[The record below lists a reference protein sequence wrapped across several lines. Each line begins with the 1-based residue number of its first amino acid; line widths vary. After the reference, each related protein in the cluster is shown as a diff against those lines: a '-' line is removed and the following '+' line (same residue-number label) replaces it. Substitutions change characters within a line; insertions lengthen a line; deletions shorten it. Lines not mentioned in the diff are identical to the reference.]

1 MTRRRVL
8 TVTCVWGVLLALL
21 WVSRSRPA
29 VLVLGG
35 VVAVASA
42 VILVMVDFTRTIT
55 QVRWTKRTDQ
65 PHPTHD
71 HDSRVSSLRHQVR
84 GAWRTGSTQSV
95 LVELLDDRLSAHH
108 HIERSTNPAGADEL
122 LTPSLRRLV
131 AGPRRQNATV
141 RELRQILTEIEAL

>member
-1 MTRRRVL
+1 MTHRRVL
-8 TVTCVWGVLLALL
+8 TATGVWGVLMALL

-29 VLVLGG
+29 VFVLGG

-42 VILVMVDFTRTIT
+42 VILVMVDFNRTIT

-65 PHPTHD
+65 PQLTRD

-84 GAWRTGSTQSV
+84 GAWKTGSTQLA
-95 LVELLDDRLSAHH
+95 LVDLVDDRLSAHH
-108 HIERSTNPAGADEL
+108 HIDRSANPAGADEL

-131 AGPRRQNATV
+131 AGPRRQTATV